1 MTVIHVIFS
10 DQWLDLPSGSPTLLE
25 FIFRSSHLPYIINSS
40 NVIQEMEL
48 WNFSLF
54 NCLYPSVTWIF
65 FFLFFIQTSF
75 ILTGCRCWRL
85 SLHFITLNDTHTHTH
100 THSVGLLWTRDRP
113 VTETSTRQHTT
124 LTRDRHPCPWR
135 VRNHNHSKRAATDPR
150 LRPRGHRVWLF
161 PSISLKYSP

>member
-65 FFLFFIQTSF
+65 FFLFLIQTSF
-75 ILTGCRCWRL
+75 ILIGCRCWRL
-85 SLHFITLNDTHTHTH
+85 SLHFITLNDTHTH